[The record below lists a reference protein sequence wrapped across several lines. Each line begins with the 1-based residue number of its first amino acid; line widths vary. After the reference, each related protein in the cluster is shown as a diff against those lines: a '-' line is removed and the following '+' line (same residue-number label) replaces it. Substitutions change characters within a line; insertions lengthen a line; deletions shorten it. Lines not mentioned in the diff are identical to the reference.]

1 MVRFTLLKLS
11 LVKVLLLFSFVL
23 SSALSANEHPR
34 VEPSFES
41 LQKDSLRQKLIQKAL
56 DQNLY
61 LAPRWN
67 KLLHYKP
74 DWQKGYESIVDDGDF
89 FISDEGKYKPELEL
103 VANIELLLSEQEEDK
118 ESACRFP
125 ARNRFLYEALA
136 PTLSEQEKG
145 LLVETGFDGKSSYCQ
160 EYLVWRNEN
169 PVKQAWLIFPT
180 AFLNSPSSM
189 FGHTLLRLDLKGKS
203 TLLSKSITYAAHAED
218 DHHGAMYA
226 IKGLF
231 GGHPGYFSI
240 LYYHKKVKEY
250 TRTNN
255 RDIWE
260 YQLNLNED
268 ETDWIMAHLWEL
280 QEVRFDYY
288 FSTQNC
294 SYQLLAVLDVARPEQ
309 DLTAEFDYLAIPVD
323 TIRALEKRNWIE
335 KKQFRASE
343 NRLFYSYLEH
353 LNQVEKDLVLD
364 LQESSYNQLAEQIK
378 SLPRDR
384 QRLILEAAYKLI
396 TLREK
401 EAKDKKKRLGL
412 PLLRAR
418 SKLGKSSVALQITQP
433 VAPEKGH
440 LSQKLGL
447 GFVKTSEQN
456 KGVFDLKLTL
466 HSLDD
471 PVYGFD
477 KGSQIN
483 FLQQRSVFDENDIKL
498 EQFDLL
504 NIRSLTPSD
513 RYLSNTAWQVS
524 TGLERH
530 LMPDHSRRLNKQ
542 IVAGFGRSWRFN
554 QVDIYALFG
563 GQLEGSNEF
572 QDYLEFA
579 PKIDVGLLLQNDT
592 YTSELHATQ
601 YRFINAKFNRM
612 KLRWTG
618 SWAWQQ
624 NQSFSFNA
632 EREEVLGKANFHQLS
647 LQYNHF
653 F

>member
-1 MVRFTLLKLS
+1 MARYTGFLFHCIKLS
-11 LVKVLLLFSFVL
+11 FASLFL
-23 SSALSANEHPR
+23 ISSALYG
-34 VEPSFES
+34 VELPHTQE
-41 LQKDSLRQKLIQKAL
+41 
-56 DQNLY
+56 QNLSKTIIQIAFKHN
-61 LAPRWN
+61 LHLTPRWMA
-67 KLLHYKP
+67 LLHYKP
-74 DWQKGYESIVDDGDF
+74 DWQKGFESIVDDKHF
-89 FISDEGKYKPELEL
+89 FLADDGKYDPALEL
-103 VANIELLLSEQEEDK
+103 VANIRVLLSESEQNRVK
-118 ESACRFP
+118 SCRFP
-125 ARNRFLYEALA
+125 ARNRFITESLL
-136 PTLSEQEKG
+136 PLLNDDILKQVGHRIFNDPLSNDCTDYQA
-145 LLVETGFDGKSSYCQ
+145 
-160 EYLVWRNEN
+160 WRSEN
-169 PVKQAWLIFPT
+169 PVEQAWLIFPT

-189 FGHTLLRLDLKGKS
+189 FGHTLLRFDLKGKS
-203 TLLSKSITYAAHAED
+203 TLLSKSVTYAAHAD
-218 DHHGAMYA
+218 DQDQGFSYA
-226 IKGLF
+226 LKGLF

-343 NRLFYSYLEH
+343 NRLFYSYLKH

-396 TLREK
+396 TLRGK

-418 SKLGKSSVALQITQP
+418 SKLGKSSEELQITQP

-447 GFVKTSEQN
+447 GFVQTSEHK
-456 KGVFDLKLTL
+456 KGVLDLKLTL

-471 PVYGFD
+471 PLYGFD

-542 IVAGFGRSWRFN
+542 LVAGFGRSWRFS
-554 QVDIYALFG
+554 QVNIYALFG

-579 PKIDVGLLLQNDT
+579 PKLDVGLLLQNDT

-624 NQSFSFNA
+624 NQSFSLNA
-632 EREEVLGKANFHQLS
+632 EREEVLGKAYFHQLS

>member
-1 MVRFTLLKLS
+1 MVRSALLRLRLAQAVFLS
-11 LVKVLLLFSFVL
+11 LFVFSHSV
-23 SSALSANEHPR
+23 SANESEAR
-34 VEPSFES
+34 SLS
-41 LQKDSLRQKLIQKAL
+41 LQKNDLRQKLIQIAL
-56 DQNLY
+56 DQNLSQ
-61 LAPRWN
+61 APRWH

-74 DWQKGYESIVDDGDF
+74 DWQKGHESIVDDESF
-89 FISDEGKYKPELEL
+89 FISNLGKYRPELEL
-103 VANIELLLSEQEEDK
+103 VANVELFLSEQEADK
-118 ESACRFP
+118 DTACHFP
-125 ARNRFLYEALA
+125 ARNRFLYEALT
-136 PTLSEQEKG
+136 PRLSEQDKA
-145 LLVETGFDGKSSYCQ
+145 LLAEIGFDGKSSYCQ

-169 PVKQAWLIFPT
+169 PVEQAWLIFPT

-218 DHHGAMYA
+218 DHYGAMYA

-323 TIRALEKRNWIE
+323 TIRALEKREWIE
-335 KKQFRASE
+335 KKQFRPSE
-343 NRLFYSYLEH
+343 NRLFYTYLQH
-353 LNQVEKDLVLD
+353 LSQAEKDLVFD
-364 LQESSYNQLAEQIK
+364 LQENKYESLAEQIK
-378 SLPRDR
+378 LLPRDR
-384 QRLILEAAYKLI
+384 QRLVLEAAYKLI
-396 TLREK
+396 TLRGK
-401 EAKDKKKRLGL
+401 DAKNKKKRLGL

-418 SKLGKSSVALQITQP
+418 SKLGKSSDELQVTQL

-440 LSQKLGL
+440 LSQKLSL
-447 GFVKTSEQN
+447 GFVNTSEQN
-456 KGVFDLKLTL
+456 KGVLDLKLTL

-483 FLQQRSVFDENDIKL
+483 FLQQKSVFDENDIKL
-498 EQFDLL
+498 ESFDLL

-513 RYLSNTAWQVS
+513 KYLTHTAWQVS

-530 LMPDHSRRLNKQ
+530 LMPDDSRRLNKQ
-542 IVAGFGRSWRFN
+542 VVAGFGRSWRFN
-554 QVDIYALFG
+554 QLDMYALFG

-579 PKIDVGLLLQNDT
+579 PKVDVGLLLQNDV
-592 YTSELHATQ
+592 YTSELHASQ
-601 YRFINAKFNRM
+601 YRFLNAKFSRM

-618 SWAWQQ
+618 SWTWQQ
-624 NQSFSFNA
+624 NQSISVNA
-632 EREEVLGKANFHQLS
+632 EREEILGKTHFSQFS

>member
-1 MVRFTLLKLS
+1 MVRSALLRLRLAQAVFLS
-11 LVKVLLLFSFVL
+11 LFVFSHSV
-23 SSALSANEHPR
+23 SANENEAR
-34 VEPSFES
+34 SLS
-41 LQKDSLRQKLIQKAL
+41 LQKNDLRQKLIQIAL
-56 DQNLY
+56 DQNLSQ
-61 LAPRWN
+61 APRWH

-74 DWQKGYESIVDDGDF
+74 DWQKGHESIVDDESF
-89 FISDEGKYKPELEL
+89 FISNLGKYRPELEL
-103 VANIELLLSEQEEDK
+103 VANVELFLSEQEADK
-118 ESACRFP
+118 DAACHFP
-125 ARNRFLYEALA
+125 ARNRFLYEALT
-136 PTLSEQEKG
+136 PRLSEQDKA
-145 LLVETGFDGKSSYCQ
+145 LLAEIGFDGKSSYCQ

-169 PVKQAWLIFPT
+169 PVEQAWLIFPT

-294 SYQLLAVLDVARPEQ
+294 SYQLLAVLDIARPEQ

-323 TIRALEKRNWIE
+323 TIRALEKREWIE
-335 KKQFRASE
+335 KKQFRPSE
-343 NRLFYSYLEH
+343 NRLFYTYLEH
-353 LNQVEKDLVLD
+353 LSQAEKDLVFD
-364 LQESSYNQLAEQIK
+364 LQENKYESLAEQIK
-378 SLPRDR
+378 LLPRNR
-384 QRLILEAAYKLI
+384 QRLVLEAAYKLI
-396 TLREK
+396 TLRGK
-401 EAKDKKKRLGL
+401 DAKNKKKRLGL

-418 SKLGKSSVALQITQP
+418 SKLGKSSDELQVTQP

-447 GFVKTSEQN
+447 GFVNTSEQN
-456 KGVFDLKLTL
+456 KGVLDLKLTL

-483 FLQQRSVFDENDIKL
+483 FLQQKSVFDENDIKL
-498 EQFDLL
+498 ESFDLL

-513 RYLSNTAWQVS
+513 KYLTNTAWQVS

-530 LMPDHSRRLNKQ
+530 LMPDDSRRLNKQ
-542 IVAGFGRSWRFN
+542 VVAGFGRSWRFN
-554 QVDIYALFG
+554 QLDMYALFG

-579 PKIDVGLLLQNDT
+579 PKVDVGLLLQNDV
-592 YTSELHATQ
+592 YTSELHASQ
-601 YRFINAKFNRM
+601 YRFLNAKFSRM

-618 SWAWQQ
+618 SWTWQQ
-624 NQSFSFNA
+624 NQSISVNA
-632 EREEVLGKANFHQLS
+632 EREEILGKTHFSQFS

>member
-1 MVRFTLLKLS
+1 M
-11 LVKVLLLFSFVL
+11 
-23 SSALSANEHPR
+23 
-34 VEPSFES
+34 
-41 LQKDSLRQKLIQKAL
+41 
-56 DQNLY
+56 
-61 LAPRWN
+61 
-67 KLLHYKP
+67 LHYKP
-74 DWQKGYESIVDDGDF
+74 DWQKGYESIVDDESF
-89 FISDEGKYKPELEL
+89 FISNLGKYRPELEL
-103 VANIELLLSEQEEDK
+103 VANVELFLSEQEADK
-118 ESACRFP
+118 DTACHFP
-125 ARNRFLYEALA
+125 ARNRFLYEALS
-136 PTLSEQEKG
+136 PRLSEQDKA
-145 LLVETGFDGKSSYCQ
+145 LLAEIGFDGKSSYCQ

-169 PVKQAWLIFPT
+169 PVEQAWLIFPT

-323 TIRALEKRNWIE
+323 TIRALEKREWIE
-335 KKQFRASE
+335 KKQFRPSE
-343 NRLFYSYLEH
+343 NRLFYTYLEH
-353 LNQVEKDLVLD
+353 LNEAETDLVLG
-364 LQESSYNQLAEQIK
+364 LQENPYELLAEQIK
-378 SLPRDR
+378 LLPRDR
-384 QRLILEAAYKLI
+384 QRLVLEAAYKLI
-396 TLREK
+396 TLRGK
-401 EAKDKKKRLGL
+401 DAKNKKKRLGL

-418 SKLGKSSVALQITQP
+418 SKLGKSSDELQVTQP

-447 GFVKTSEQN
+447 GFVNTSEQN
-456 KGVFDLKLTL
+456 KGVLDLKLTL

-498 EQFDLL
+498 ERFDLL

-513 RYLSNTAWQVS
+513 KYLTNTAWQVS

-530 LMPDHSRRLNKQ
+530 LMPDDSRRLNKQ
-542 IVAGFGRSWRFN
+542 VVAGFGRSWRFN
-554 QVDIYALFG
+554 QLDMYALFG

-579 PKIDVGLLLQNDT
+579 PKVDVGLLLQNDVF
-592 YTSELHATQ
+592 TSELHASQ
-601 YRFINAKFNRM
+601 YRFLNAKFSRM

-618 SWAWQQ
+618 SWTWQQ
-624 NQSFSFNA
+624 NQSISVNA
-632 EREEVLGKANFHQLS
+632 EREEILGKTHFSQFS